1 MTGLPPS
8 ANGASSL
15 HLRWE
20 LASRYSEVSVGLT
33 VQQPPRVERLYF
45 WALQV
50 DLVDGRGAPAGGA
63 HLGLQWHPGHPG
75 STAVNWGGYHAG
87 GGELAGSASPL
98 PSATANANTRDYR
111 WEPRRP
117 YRLAVSPAP
126 VAVDAG
132 PGGTPP
138 GTTAW
143 RATVTDTLSGHTTHV
158 RDLFIPG
165 EAISNVLVWSEVFA
179 RCDDP
184 STTVRWT
191 DPAAV
196 GTNGRPSR
204 PARAVVNYQSHGDGG
219 CANTNSAPVG
229 APAAGIAQTT
239 NCERTMPQSS
249 VLPWPS

>member
-1 MTGLPPS
+1 VTGLPPS

-98 PSATANANTRDYR
+98 PC
-111 WEPRRP
+111 
-117 YRLAVSPAP
+117 
-126 VAVDAG
+126 
-132 PGGTPP
+132 
-138 GTTAW
+138 
-143 RATVTDTLSGHTTHV
+143 ATVTDTLSGHTTHV